1 VSTNA
6 PEAPSDHAMAAAG
19 AIRSLNH
26 ATLWPDD
33 PHGYEWPS
41 DVDDVVAALQLLVD
55 RLPQALDQASRWLV
69 GAQSRGMVGHDADA
83 DPKESVEAASRLFA
97 ASQQELTRLADDLRR
112 LRDITSHLTGLG
124 TGRGGD

>member
-1 VSTNA
+1 MNTNA

-26 ATLWPDD
+26 ATLWADD

-55 RLPQALDQASRWLV
+55 RLPQTLDQASRWLV
-69 GAQSRGMVGHDADA
+69 GAEDQGAVGHDADA
-83 DPKESVEAASRLFA
+83 DPKESVIAAARLFA
-97 ASQQELTRLADDLRR
+97 AAQQELTRLADDLRR

-124 TGRGGD
+124 TGRRGD

>member
-1 VSTNA
+1 VKTTA

-41 DVDDVVAALQLLVD
+41 EVDDVVAALQLLAD
-55 RLPQALDQASRWLV
+55 RLSQTLDQASRWL
-69 GAQSRGMVGHDADA
+69 SRADERGEVGHDNDA
-83 DPKESVEAASRLFA
+83 DPHEAVAAGGLLFTA
-97 ASQQELTRLADDLRR
+97 AHQDLTRLSHDLRR

-124 TGRGGD
+124 TGHGGD